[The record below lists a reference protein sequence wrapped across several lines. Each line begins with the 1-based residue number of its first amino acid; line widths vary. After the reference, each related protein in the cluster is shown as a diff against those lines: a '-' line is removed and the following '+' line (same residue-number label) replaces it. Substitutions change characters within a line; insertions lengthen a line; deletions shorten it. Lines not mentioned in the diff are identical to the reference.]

1 MKNFSLSSA
10 KWLIAPLVTLAI
22 IGAMWGYYAL
32 SYIPSRVE
40 YFSGRNL
47 RILAT
52 VGSEITSTLKNYENV
67 ITAPTGRKGTSET
80 ATIAKQ
86 ESFSYAIENSFTLSG
101 TAIEWHTSYMQ
112 VNADGAKIEREPP
125 FPPRFLDLQRAE
137 FDVVL
142 VADQEGNVLLQQ
154 APAGIQI
161 VRLDQLTE
169 SKAASSKDAGDVK
182 EKGDGD
188 EKKETTPKPVSIA
201 LPDVTDIREI
211 TFAGQAYKLFL
222 LPVRVPVKLDTIN
235 PESAKD
241 KERWTIAGLVKTSR
255 FLSECRAISY
265 TVRSVVICLII
276 VVLTSTPLIRMLTL
290 GRRERVRAFNVVMLA
305 YSLLMGT
312 GLLSLFLSDVVAY
325 ANAEKHLNDEA
336 RRLAKEIANNV
347 QAEVQQAYRQL
358 HLLTKRAKADLEKAR
373 TQEVKDEKEANRLGI
388 GENILDAK
396 TNWIT
401 KEPYPFLRMAFWIA
415 PNGYQRVKWF
425 AQSVPTRFLS
435 VSERSYFQHVKEDQL
450 WTIPLV
456 EEKVE
461 EKIESPARLWVEPIY
476 SWTTAENS
484 TVLAIP
490 VSSVLTGFEYWAAA
504 LETKFLSLI
513 NPVLPEG
520 FGYAVIDR
528 TGKVLFH
535 SDERRNLRESFI
547 EETDHNGK
555 IQAALTGHSEQEG
568 NGVYWGHDQYFVV
581 KPLERLPWTL
591 VVFRNKELL
600 RTADAEGLATAGIML
615 VLYILIM
622 SALFAVSW
630 IFCCL
635 RRSPHKYRATWLW
648 LRPDKHQAYRRTL
661 FFNIGMSFV
670 LVMII
675 LWGSALLTTAAGALV
690 PIVAVGFGVF
700 QWQRRSQS
708 GHKVTNSGEVLYQ
721 AAAVS
726 FVAVLGFLPALAF
739 FRVAYEAE
747 HDLFLKQGQ
756 ASLAAGL
763 VNRERRVRKDYAR
776 VSLREDLKQE
786 FFQRRLAKSSEVD
799 SLDVYHRFFASTQI
813 EYIDDNSIP
822 TIQPTR
828 NEPQL
833 RWLLEAIRIP
843 FNNLATE
850 SSGLMGIASDDGLF
864 TWESPSGA
872 QLDLYHRP
880 VDRPQAASNVIKLS
894 SNRGI
899 LLNRDTLLEMALAIA
914 LLGCNVFLLVRLIGR
929 AIFASHVPT
938 VSGYKIGQRGD
949 EPYAGSYGG
958 NVIILGPRPS
968 HRALPASSYIVDL
981 DSVMVDDAWIDSV
994 RADIAKVHGTP
1005 VAFLNWESHMD
1016 NPLRNQQKLQL
1027 LHDLQAEG
1035 RALIVQSRTDPTQ
1048 FELHE
1053 EAGRHSET
1061 QWLHALRSFSRV
1073 YPDDD
1078 PGDVAAFEK
1087 LVDEKEQQALR
1098 ELNVTS
1104 QEEQRKARMA
1114 IGTACRFLRDEC
1126 SPTGRLQT
1134 IGSGVVQLLD
1144 INRITGGD
1152 VREAIS
1158 RAASGYYHQLWAT
1171 CSRGEQYV
1179 LFALARDGFILSI
1192 QPDVRNLLRRGLI
1205 ERKPM
1210 LLPFNTTFRQWILD
1224 EGSDPSYAK
1233 AWTEGESQR
1242 TSVKARHVMVA
1253 LLAALA
1259 LFLYATQQEQV
1270 NYVMQFATALFAGIP
1285 ILAEWL
1291 NQLQSGKTA
1300 PATTT

>member
-1 MKNFSLSSA
+1 MKSFSLSNA

-22 IGAMWGYYAL
+22 IGVMWAYYAL
-32 SYIPSRVE
+32 IYVPSRVE

-67 ITAPTGRKGTSET
+67 ITASIGRKGTSET
-80 ATIAKQ
+80 ANIARQ

-101 TAIEWHTSYMQ
+101 TAIKWHTSYMQ
-112 VNADGAKIEREPP
+112 VNADGVKIEKEPP
-125 FPPRFLDLQRAE
+125 FNRLLDLQRAE

-169 SKAASSKDAGDVK
+169 SKATSSKDAGDAK

-201 LPDVTDIREI
+201 LPGVTDIREI

-222 LPVRVPVKLDTIN
+222 LPVRVPVKLDTIS
-235 PESAKD
+235 PDSAKD

-276 VVLTSTPLIRMLTL
+276 VVLVSMPLIAVLTL
-290 GRRERVRAFNVVMLA
+290 GRRERVRAFNVVKLA
-305 YSLLMGT
+305 YSLLVGT
-312 GLLSLFLSDVVAY
+312 ALLTLFLVDMLAY
-325 ANAEKHLNDEA
+325 TSAEKHLNDEA

-347 QAEVQQAYRQL
+347 QVEVQQAYRQL
-358 HLLTKRAKADLEKAR
+358 HLLTKRAEADLEEA
-373 TQEVKDEKEANRLGI
+373 KDYKEANRLGI
-388 GENILDAK
+388 KKENILDAK
-396 TNWIT
+396 TNWII

-425 AQSVPTRFLS
+425 AQSAPTPFLS

-456 EEKVE
+456 GENPLVE
-461 EKIESPARLWVEPIY
+461 GKRDNPARLWVEPIY

-490 VSSVLTGFEYWAAA
+490 VSSVLPGFEYWAAA

-513 NPVLPEG
+513 NPVLPGG

-555 IQAALTGHSEQEG
+555 IKAALTGHSEQEG

-600 RTADAEGLATAGIML
+600 RTADAEGLAMAGLML
-615 VLYILIM
+615 VSYILIM
-622 SALFAVSW
+622 SALFSVSW
-630 IFCCL
+630 VLCCL
-635 RRSPHKYRATWLW
+635 RKAPREYRATWLW
-648 LRPDKHQAYRRTL
+648 LRLDKHQAYRLIL

-690 PIVAVGFGVF
+690 PIVAVGFGVV
-700 QWQRRSQS
+700 QWQRRSH
-708 GHKVTNSGEVLYQ
+708 GGRKVTNSGEVLYQ

-726 FVAVLGFLPALAF
+726 FVVVLGFLPALAF

-763 VNRERRVRKDYAR
+763 LDRERRVRRDYEK
-776 VSLREDLKQE
+776 VNFPGNLKQE
-786 FFQRRLAKSSEVD
+786 FLQQRLAKSSGAD
-799 SLDVYHRFFASTQI
+799 NLDVYHRFFASTEI
-813 EYIDDNSIP
+813 EYLDAASKIP
-822 TIQPTR
+822 SPR
-828 NEPQL
+828 NEPL
-833 RWLLEAIRIP
+833 NWLLKEIRIP
-843 FNNLATE
+843 LNNLATE
-850 SSGLMGIASDDGLF
+850 SSGLMGAGSGDGLF
-864 TWESPSGA
+864 TWESPSDA
-872 QLDLYHRP
+872 QLDLYYRP
-880 VDRPQAASNVIKLS
+880 VERPQAANSVIKLS
-894 SNRGI
+894 SNRLI
-899 LLNRDTLLEMALAIA
+899 LLNKDTLFEVALAIL
-914 LLGCNVFLLVRLIGR
+914 LLGCNVFLIVSLIGR
-929 AIFASHVPT
+929 TVFASHVPAA
-938 VSGYKIGQRGD
+938 SGYKTGQRGE
-949 EPYAGSYGG
+949 EPYTGSYGG
-958 NVIILGPRPS
+958 NVLILGPRSP
-968 HRALPASSYIVDL
+968 HRALRASSPIIEL

-994 RADIAKVHGTP
+994 RADIAKVHGTS
-1005 VAFLNWESHMD
+1005 VAFRNWESSMD
-1016 NPLRNQQKLQL
+1016 IPLRNQQKLQL
-1027 LHDLQAEG
+1027 LRDLQAEG
-1035 RALIVQSRTDPTQ
+1035 RSLVIQSRADPTQ
-1048 FELHE
+1048 FELSD

-1087 LVDEKEQQALR
+1087 LVYDKEQQALR
-1098 ELNVTS
+1098 ELNGTS
-1104 QEEQRKARMA
+1104 QEEKRKTRMA
-1114 IGTACRFLRDEC
+1114 IEAACRILRDEC
-1126 SPTGRLQT
+1126 SPTARLQT
-1134 IGSGVVQLLD
+1134 IGSGIVQLLD
-1144 INRITGGD
+1144 FNRMTGRD
-1152 VREAIS
+1152 VWEAIS

-1179 LFALARDGFILSI
+1179 LFALAKDGFILSI

-1205 ERKPM
+1205 EGKPV

-1233 AWTEGESQR
+1233 AWRKGESQR
-1242 TSVKARHVMVA
+1242 TLVTARHVMVA
-1253 LLAALA
+1253 LLAALG

-1270 NYVMQFATALFAGIP
+1270 NYIMQFATALFAGIP

-1291 NQLQSGKTA
+1291 GRMSSEKTA
-1300 PATTT
+1300 PTTTT